1 MEFPYKAKRT
11 SEGNI
16 NVFYETAL
24 ICVLPPEFPEEHI
37 KLLCHVHLE
46 GMATGERAEYL
57 RQREIRRAAREA
69 LEALEAQTAN
79 AA

>member
-11 SEGNI
+11 PQGTI

-24 ICVLPPEFPEEHI
+24 VCVLPADFPEEHI
-37 KLLCHVHLE
+37 KTLCAVHLE
-46 GMATGERAEYL
+46 GMATGERSEYL

-69 LEALEAQTAN
+69 QEVLFVV

>member
-11 SEGNI
+11 PQGTI
-16 NVFYETAL
+16 NVYYETAL
-24 ICVLPPEFPEEHI
+24 ICVLPPDFPEEHI

-46 GMATGERAEYL
+46 GMATGERAML
-57 RQREIRRAAREA
+57 IQQREIRRAAREA
-69 LEALEAQTAN
+69 MAEQGAAN

>member
-11 SEGNI
+11 PQGTI
-16 NVFYETAL
+16 NVYYETAL
-24 ICVLPPEFPEEHI
+24 VCVLPPDFPEAHI

-46 GMATGERAEYL
+46 GMATGERAQYL
-57 RQREIRRAAREA
+57 QQRELRRAAREA
-69 LEALEAQTAN
+69 MEAQTAN

>member
-11 SEGNI
+11 PEGNI

-24 ICVLPPEFPEEHI
+24 VCVLPPDFPEEHI

-46 GMATGERAEYL
+46 GMATGERAQYL
-57 RQREIRRAAREA
+57 QQREIRRVAREA
-69 LEALEAQTAN
+69 MAELDAAN